1 MRGEVTCQ
9 SILALRVNEAD
20 VFRTSLKLNQW
31 DVAGGGGGNIICLC
45 SVCFPA
51 LFPLFASLPIFPTPP
66 MFGLVF
72 IPYTG
77 LSVFCVQIP
86 GGKL

>member
-1 MRGEVTCQ
+1 M
-9 SILALRVNEAD
+9 A
-20 VFRTSLKLNQW
+20 
-31 DVAGGGGGNIICLC
+31 NIICLC

-66 MFGLVF
+66 MFGSVF

>member
-1 MRGEVTCQ
+1 M
-9 SILALRVNEAD
+9 A
-20 VFRTSLKLNQW
+20 
-31 DVAGGGGGNIICLC
+31 NIICLC